1 MSLNCFSFLITV
13 ARTFNTVLSRSCE
26 SEYFSLFPDFRDQV
40 PSFHCKVCI
49 SCGFVINRLYYVDLF
64 SIYTSFDEFLS

>member
-1 MSLNCFSFLITV
+1 MILICFSFLIIV

-40 PSFHCKVCI
+40 PTFHCRICI
-49 SCGFVINRLYYVDLF
+49 SCRFVINSLYYVDIF